1 MASTP
6 CISTPALVVTAW
18 ADVASQE
25 LKRAYDFG
33 TLPERLT
40 EDNNVTWSR
49 SSSRI
54 RLKRNQK
61 APFPGL
67 SLERTTG
74 FEPAT
79 LSLGS

>member
-54 RLKRNQK
+54 RL
-61 APFPGL
+61 
-67 SLERTTG
+67 
-74 FEPAT
+74 
-79 LSLGS
+79 